1 MQVILVLTDVKN
13 KEGQSRVTFSMFEKP
28 QKGESLGESLL
39 DSPSIQLGTMLSA
52 FLKTIEQHG
61 KTFINTVITEERK
74 RRYGKDDFRHHIKTY
89 DNVIEIDLMNFKPK
103 GKGN

>member
-1 MQVILVLTDVKN
+1 MQIILVLTDVKN

-28 QKGESLGESLL
+28 QKGEALGENLL

>member
-28 QKGESLGESLL
+28 QKGETLGESLL

>member
-13 KEGQSRVTFSMFEKP
+13 KEGESRVTFSMFEKP
-28 QKGESLGESLL
+28 QPDEALDQSLL

-61 KTFINTVITEERK
+61 KTFINRITAMA
-74 RRYGKDDFRHHIKTY
+74 DNP
-89 DNVIEIDLMNFKPK
+89 NVI
-103 GKGN
+103 

>member
-13 KEGQSRVTFSMFEKP
+13 KEGESRVTFSMFEKP
-28 QKGESLGESLL
+28 QPDEALDQSLL

-61 KTFINTVITEERK
+61 KTFINTVISEERK
-74 RRYGKDDFRHHIKTY
+74 RRYSKDDFRHHIKKY
-89 DNVIEIDLMNFKPK
+89 ANVIEIDLMNFKPK